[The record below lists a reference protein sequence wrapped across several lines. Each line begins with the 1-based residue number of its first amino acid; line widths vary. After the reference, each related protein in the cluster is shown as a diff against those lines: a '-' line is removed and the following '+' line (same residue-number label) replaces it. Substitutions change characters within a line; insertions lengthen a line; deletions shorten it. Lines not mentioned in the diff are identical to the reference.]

1 MAKRQEPP
9 SEEGRQ
15 CSFCN
20 RDEDTIRRLIAGP
33 EGVFICNECVD
44 LCADILDGEGAH
56 PIAGL
61 SSSGKPALSPQQ
73 IFENLEE
80 YVVSQEHAKRVLSVA
95 VYNHYKRIAN
105 RGHAE
110 VELEKA
116 NILLVGPTGSGK
128 TLLAQTLAR
137 SLDVPFC
144 IADATAL
151 TEAGYVGEDVENIL
165 LRLLQASEFN
175 VGRAERGIVYIDE
188 IDKTARKSGD
198 NPSITRDVS
207 GEGVQQA
214 LLKIIEGAVVNV
226 PPQGGRK
233 HPQQEFIQLDTT
245 DVLFI
250 CGGTF
255 SGLSEI
261 VAERVGRR
269 GRLGFSG
276 TVLDPA
282 ARGVDES
289 ALMRLLTPDDL
300 MRFGMIPEIV
310 GRLPVVTNV
319 DALDE
324 EALRAIL
331 TEPRNALV
339 KQYQRLFEMDQVEL
353 VFEEEA
359 LAAAARLALQRE
371 TGARGLRSSIESALL
386 DVMYDIPSRP
396 EIRRVVVNEAAIMR
410 TSRPLLFDERGR
422 QVDLGEESLPDAA

>member
-1 MAKRQEPP
+1 MTKRKEPSP
-9 SEEGRQ
+9 PDPRH

-20 RDEDTIRRLIAGP
+20 RDDHAVHRLIAGP

-44 LCADILDGEGAH
+44 LCRDILDGEASR
-56 PIAGL
+56 PASGL
-61 SSSGKPALSPQQ
+61 SSSGKPSLSPQE
-73 IFENLEE
+73 IFQNLDE
-80 YVVSQEHAKRVLSVA
+80 YVVGQEHAKRVLSVA

-110 VELEKA
+110 IELDKA

-165 LRLLQASEFN
+165 LRLLQAADFN
-175 VGRAERGIVYIDE
+175 IQLAERGIVYIDE
-188 IDKTARKSGD
+188 LDKTSRKTGD

-214 LLKIIEGAVVNV
+214 LLKIIEGAIVNV

-233 HPQQEFIQLDTT
+233 HPQQEFIQVDTN
-245 DVLFI
+245 DILFI

-255 SGLSEI
+255 DRLATI
-261 VAERVGRR
+261 VAERIGRR
-269 GRLGFSG
+269 GRLGFTG
-276 TVLDPA
+276 TVLEPGA
-282 ARGVDES
+282 QRANE
-289 ALMRLLTPDDL
+289 AELLRRTTPDDL

-310 GRLPVVTNV
+310 GRLPVIASV
-319 DALDE
+319 DPLE
-324 EALRAIL
+324 EADLRAIL

-339 KQYQRLFEMDQVEL
+339 RQYQRLFEMDQVEL
-353 VFEEEA
+353 EFTDEA
-359 LAAAARLALQRE
+359 LDSAAKLALERE
-371 TGARGLRSSIESALL
+371 TGARGLRAIIEGTLL
-386 DVMYDIPSRP
+386 DVMYNIPSRP
-396 EIRRVVVNEAAIMR
+396 DITKVVVTAEAIQL
-410 TSRPLLFDERGR
+410 TQRPDLFDAKGKKLSTE
-422 QVDLGEESLPDAA
+422 DASLPDAA

>member
-61 SSSGKPALSPQQ
+61 TSSGKPALSPQE

-80 YVVSQEHAKRVLSVA
+80 YVVSQEQAKRVLSVA

-310 GRLPVVTNV
+310 GRLPVVTSV

-324 EALRAIL
+324 QALRAIL

-353 VFEEEA
+353 LFEEGA

-371 TGARGLRSSIESALL
+371 TGARGLRSSIEGALL

-410 TSRPLLFDERGR
+410 TSRPRLFDERGQ

>member
-1 MAKRQEPP
+1 MAKRQENPP
-9 SEEGRQ
+9 SDERR

-20 RDEDTIRRLIAGP
+20 RDEDTIHRLIAGP

-44 LCADILDGEGAH
+44 LCRDILDGEGAR
-56 PIAGL
+56 PAGGL
-61 SSSGKPALSPQQ
+61 SGSGKPSLSPQE
-73 IFENLEE
+73 IFCNLEE
-80 YVVSQEHAKRVLSVA
+80 YVVGQSLAKRVLSVA

-165 LRLLQASEFN
+165 LRLLQASDFN

-233 HPQQEFIQLDTT
+233 HPQQEFIQVDTT
-245 DVLFI
+245 DILFI

-255 SGLSEI
+255 DGLAEI

-269 GRLGFSG
+269 GQLGFAG
-276 TVLDPA
+276 TVIDPN
-282 ARGVDES
+282 ARNADES
-289 ALMRLLTPDDL
+289 ALLRMITPDDL
-300 MRFGMIPEIV
+300 MHFGMIPELV
-310 GRLPVVTNV
+310 GRLPVATSV

-324 EALRAIL
+324 AALRAIL

-339 KQYQRLFEMDQVEL
+339 KQYQRLFEMVQVEL
-353 VFEEEA
+353 QFEEEA
-359 LAAAARLALQRE
+359 LQAAARLAMQRE
-371 TGARGLRSSIESALL
+371 TGARGLRSTIEGALL

-396 EIRRVVVNEAAIMR
+396 DIRSVVVTEASILR
-410 TSRPLLFDERGR
+410 TSRPLLFDEKNKQLNIG
-422 QVDLGEESLPDAA
+422 DESLPDAA